1 MKNKGGL
8 YNSIV
13 NGAFRLSNFLV
24 GILLVILITA
34 SVSLIFIRGIPDF
47 KTSLQSAEIIFA
59 IKLSIYTSL
68 ISTFLCILTA
78 VPVAYYLARVKSR
91 FSFIINTVLDIPLA
105 LPPIVSG
112 VALLLLFGTTQFGQN
127 LASIGLQFVFTVKGI
142 ILAQYFVNVPYM
154 VKVIYTAFSSVSTR
168 MEFVARSLGYNQ
180 LETFIKITL
189 PLAKHGIMAAVII
202 TWAKALGEF
211 GAALMLA
218 GATRLKTETLPLSLF
233 LNMSTGEL
241 SLAMAAA
248 AILIVISVASLLV
261 FEALGSRATI
271 LDRGKDGVW

>member
-1 MKNKGGL
+1 MTSKDSF
-8 YNSIV
+8 YNSAV
-13 NGAFRLSNFLV
+13 NGAFRFGNFFM

-34 SVSLIFIRGIPDF
+34 SISLVIIRGVPDL

-59 IKLSIYTSL
+59 IKLSIYTSI
-68 ISTFLCILTA
+68 ISTFLCILMA
-78 VPVAYYLARVKSR
+78 IPIAYYLARVKSR
-91 FSFIINTVLDIPLA
+91 LSFIINTVLDVPLA

-112 VALLLLFGTTQFGQN
+112 VALLLLFGTTQFGRN
-127 LASIGLQFVFTVKGI
+127 LASMGLQFVFTVKGI

-180 LETFIKITL
+180 LETFVKITL
-189 PLAKHGIMAAVII
+189 PLAKSGIMAAIII

-211 GAALMLA
+211 GAVLMLA
-218 GATRLKTETLPLSLF
+218 GATRLKTETLPLSLY

-241 SLAMAAA
+241 GLAMAAA
-248 AILIVISVASLLV
+248 TILIVISVASLLV
-261 FEALGSRATI
+261 FEALGSRTKI
-271 LDRGKDGVW
+271 IDRGKDGVW

>member
-1 MKNKGGL
+1 MMSKGGF
-8 YNSIV
+8 YNSVV
-13 NGAFRLSNFLV
+13 NGAFRFGNFFM

-34 SVSLIFIRGIPDF
+34 SISLVIIRGVPDL

-59 IKLSIYTSL
+59 IKLSIYTSI
-68 ISTFLCILTA
+68 ISTFLCILMA
-78 VPVAYYLARVKSR
+78 IPIGYYLARVNSR

-112 VALLLLFGTTQFGQN
+112 VALLLLFGTTQFGHN
-127 LASIGLQFVFTVKGI
+127 LAHMGLEFVFTVKGI
-142 ILAQYFVNVPYM
+142 ILAQFFVNVPYM
-154 VKVIYTAFSSVSTR
+154 IKVVYTAFSSVSTR

-180 LETFIKITL
+180 LETFVKITL
-189 PLAKHGIMAAVII
+189 PLAKNGIMAAIII

-248 AILIVISVASLLV
+248 TILIVISVVSLLV
-261 FEALGSRATI
+261 FEALGSGATV

>member
-1 MKNKGGL
+1 MKNKGSF

-13 NGAFRLSNFLV
+13 NGAFRLGNFLV

-112 VALLLLFGTTQFGQN
+112 VALLLLFGTTQFGHN

-248 AILIVISVASLLV
+248 TILIVISVASLLV
-261 FEALGSRATI
+261 FEALGSGATI

>member
-1 MKNKGGL
+1 MTSKDSF
-8 YNSIV
+8 YNSAV
-13 NGAFRLSNFLV
+13 NGAFRFGNFFM

-34 SVSLIFIRGIPDF
+34 SISLVIIRGVPDF

-59 IKLSIYTSL
+59 IKLSIYTSI
-68 ISTFLCILTA
+68 ISTFLCILMA
-78 VPVAYYLARVKSR
+78 IPIGYYLARVNSR
-91 FSFIINTVLDIPLA
+91 FSFLINTVLDIPLA

-112 VALLLLFGTTQFGQN
+112 VALLLLFGTTQFGHN
-127 LASIGLQFVFTVKGI
+127 LARMGLEFVFTVKGI
-142 ILAQYFVNVPYM
+142 ILAQFFVNVPYM
-154 VKVIYTAFSSVSTR
+154 IKVVYTAFSSVSTR

-180 LETFIKITL
+180 LETFVKITL
-189 PLAKHGIMAAVII
+189 PLAKNGIMAAIII

-211 GAALMLA
+211 GSALMLA

-248 AILIVISVASLLV
+248 TILIVISVVSLLV
-261 FEALGSRATI
+261 FEALGSGATV

>member
-13 NGAFRLSNFLV
+13 NGAFRLGNFLV

-34 SVSLIFIRGIPDF
+34 SVSLIFIRGIPGF
-47 KTSLQSAEIIFA
+47 QTSLQSAEIIFA
-59 IKLSIYTSL
+59 IKLSLYTSL

-78 VPVAYYLARVKSR
+78 IPVAYYLARVKSR
-91 FSFIINTVLDIPLA
+91 FAFVINTVLDIPLA

-112 VALLLLFGTTQFGQN
+112 VALLLLFGTTEFGRH
-127 LASIGLQFVFTVKGI
+127 LASMGLQFVFTVKGI

-189 PLAKHGIMAAVII
+189 PLARHGIMAAVII

-241 SLAMAAA
+241 NLAMAAA

-261 FEALGSRATI
+261 FEALGSRVTI

>member
-1 MKNKGGL
+1 
-8 YNSIV
+8 
-13 NGAFRLSNFLV
+13 
-24 GILLVILITA
+24 
-34 SVSLIFIRGIPDF
+34 
-47 KTSLQSAEIIFA
+47 
-59 IKLSIYTSL
+59 
-68 ISTFLCILTA
+68 
-78 VPVAYYLARVKSR
+78 
-91 FSFIINTVLDIPLA
+91 
-105 LPPIVSG
+105 
-112 VALLLLFGTTQFGQN
+112 
-127 LASIGLQFVFTVKGI
+127 
-142 ILAQYFVNVPYM
+142 M

-180 LETFIKITL
+180 LETFVKITL
-189 PLAKHGIMAAVII
+189 PLAKGGIMAAVII

-248 AILIVISVASLLV
+248 TILIVISVASLLV
-261 FEALGSRATI
+261 FEGLGSGTTV

>member
-1 MKNKGGL
+1 MKNKGGF

-13 NGAFRLSNFLV
+13 NSAFRLSNFLV

-59 IKLSIYTSL
+59 IKLSLYTSL
-68 ISTFLCILTA
+68 ISTFLCIVTA
-78 VPVAYYLARVKSR
+78 IPVAYYLARVKSR
-91 FSFIINTVLDIPLA
+91 FAFIINTVLDVPLA

-112 VALLLLFGTTQFGQN
+112 VALLLLFGTTEFGRH

-180 LETFIKITL
+180 LETFVKITL
-189 PLAKHGIMAAVII
+189 PLAKGGIMAAVII
-202 TWAKALGEF
+202 TWAKDLGEF

-248 AILIVISVASLLV
+248 TILIVISVASLLV
-261 FEALGSRATI
+261 FEGLGSGTTV

>member
-1 MKNKGGL
+1 MKNKGSF

-13 NGAFRLSNFLV
+13 NGAFRLGNFLV

-91 FSFIINTVLDIPLA
+91 FSFIINTVFDIPLA

-112 VALLLLFGTTQFGQN
+112 VALLLLFGTTQFGHN

-248 AILIVISVASLLV
+248 TILIVISVASLLV
-261 FEALGSRATI
+261 FEALGSGATI